1 MSNFRVDLEDGI
13 GITFLKPVILPPD
26 LA

>member
-13 GITFLKPVILPPD
+13 GITFLKPVILSPD